1 MKQAKKMMSF
11 VLVLVMALSLTN
23 SYVAKAAEAITVTL
37 RIEQDDSTLLSPVT
51 VTLTDEDKNNDFG
64 IGLSTGENAALSP
77 LRAYA
82 KYLSTVK
89 NVSNED
95 MSKYIIAS
103 PSTYGGLYVTGLSL
117 TGDGKGNASCDE
129 SKTDVY
135 WMYYVNNES
144 GAVSMSEYPLKD
156 NDSVVICAMWSPY
169 PATEEILYSDF
180 SAVETDL
187 SSNDNTASVTVT
199 LTGYGTEYD
208 ENYNATPYTKA
219 VSGASVVAVETTD
232 DSTISPT
239 EKNAAYTA
247 TTDADGKATLTI
259 AIPVDGKARTY
270 AISAYKKSADGTRSL
285 ISRPYKTVGLVATT
299 DDSNNNNNQTTVK
312 KPGKVKNVKVV
323 VNKTKKVKKN
333 LKVTWKKVTGA
344 NGYQVYV
351 SAKKAKGFKKAA
363 DVSKTSAQFQK
374 KKGTYF
380 IKVRAYKKSG
390 SKKVTG
396 AFSTTVKKVV
406 K

>member
-23 SYVAKAAEAITVTL
+23 SYVAKAAESITVTL
-37 RIEQDDSTLLSPVT
+37 RIEQDDNTLLSPVS

-64 IGLSTGENAALSP
+64 IGLSTGDDAALSP

-89 NVSNED
+89 NVSNND

-103 PSTYGGLYVTGLSL
+103 PSSYGGLYVTGLSL
-117 TGDGKGNASCDE
+117 TGDGKGSASCDE

-144 GAVSMSEYPLKD
+144 GQVSMSEYALKN

-180 SAVETDL
+180 SSVETTFN
-187 SSNDNTASVTVT
+187 NDKTTSVTVT
-199 LTGYGTEYD
+199 LTGYGTKYD

-219 VSGASVVAVETTD
+219 VSGATVTVVDTTN
-232 DSTISPT
+232 DSTIAPT

-247 TTDADGKATLTI
+247 VTDADGKATVTL
-259 AIPVDGKARTY
+259 PVSEDGKGRTY
-270 AISAYKKSADGTRSL
+270 AVSAYKKSADGTRSL
-285 ISRPYKTVGLVATT
+285 ITRPYTTVSVVAQP
-299 DDSNNNNNQTTVK
+299 DDTSKKPAAVK
-312 KPGKVKNVKVV
+312 KPGKVKKVKVI
-323 VNKTKKVKKN
+323 VNKTKKVKKT
-333 LKVTWKKVTGA
+333 LKVTWKKVNGA
-344 NGYQVYV
+344 KGYQVYV
-351 SAKKAKGFKKAA
+351 STKKAKGFKKTA
-363 DVSKTSAQFQK
+363 DVKKTSAQFQK